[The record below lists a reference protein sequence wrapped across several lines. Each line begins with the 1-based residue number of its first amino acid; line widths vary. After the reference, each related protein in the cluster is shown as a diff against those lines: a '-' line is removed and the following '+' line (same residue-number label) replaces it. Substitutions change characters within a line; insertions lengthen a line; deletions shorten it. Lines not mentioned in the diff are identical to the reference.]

1 MSRDAD
7 RFDAS
12 KEATMTPMLMLLI
25 FNAGML
31 IGFVLHTLLG
41 GASHEDATIVIEAP
55 SSFRE
60 DLLVPIMASKNRYL
74 H

>member
-1 MSRDAD
+1 
-7 RFDAS
+7 
-12 KEATMTPMLMLLI
+12 MLV
-25 FNAGML
+25 
-31 IGFVLHTLLG
+31 GFVLHTLLSG
-41 GASHEDATIVIEAP
+41 SSHEDTTIVLETP

>member
-1 MSRDAD
+1 
-7 RFDAS
+7 
-12 KEATMTPMLMLLI
+12 MTPLVLLMI
-25 FNAGML
+25 FNAGIL
-31 IGFVLHTLLG
+31 VGFVLHTLLAG
-41 GASHEDATIVIEAP
+41 SSHEDATVILESS

>member
-1 MSRDAD
+1 
-7 RFDAS
+7 
-12 KEATMTPMLMLLI
+12 MTSIVLLLA

-31 IGFVLHTLLG
+31 VGFVLHTLLTG
-41 GASHEDATIVIEAP
+41 GSRQDATVLLEAP

-60 DLLVPIMASKNRYL
+60 DLLVPMMASKTRYL